1 LLRDELKNA
10 IATLG
15 FEHPSEVQQQC
26 LPHSLLGLDVL
37 CQAKAGM
44 GKTAVFVLT
53 ILNRLQEFHKE
64 GVVTCLILANVR
76 ELALQITRE
85 FKRFLTNLSYKTQMI
100 IGGENIIEQVEK
112 LKKDKPEIIVATPGR
127 VLSLIKKGTLD
138 VSQVKIFVIDECDKM
153 LKELDMRAD
162 VQAIF
167 KSTPHQ
173 KQVMMFSATLPNDIR
188 DVCRKFMNKQFEV
201 LVDDENNLIL
211 EGLQQYYVTLKESE
225 KNKKLNEIL
234 DMLQFN
240 QVIIFVKSIPRCREL
255 NKLLN
260 ECNFPSI
267 AIHGD
272 LPQEER

>member
-1 LLRDELKNA
+1 
-10 IATLG
+10 
-15 FEHPSEVQQQC
+15 
-26 LPHSLLGLDVL
+26 LPNSLLGLDVL

-53 ILNRLQEFHKE
+53 VLNRLGEISE
-64 GVVTCLILANVR
+64 PGEVNCLVLAHTR
-76 ELALQITRE
+76 ELAFQIAKE
-85 FKRFLTNLSYKTQMI
+85 FDRFSTNLPYKTQVI
-100 IGGENIIEQVEK
+100 IGGEPMNEQIEK
-112 LKKDKPEIIVATPGR
+112 LKNDKPQIVVGTPGR
-127 VLSLIKKGTLD
+127 LLALIKRNMLD
-138 VSQVKIFVIDECDKM
+138 TKNVKIFIIDECDKM

-167 KSTPHQ
+167 KSTPHK
-173 KQVMMFSATLPNDIR
+173 KQVMMFSATLPKEIR
-188 DVCRKFMNKQFEV
+188 EVCRKFMNKPFEV
-201 LVDDENNLIL
+201 LVDDENKLTL
-211 EGLQQYYVTLKESE
+211 EGLQQYYVNLKENE

-240 QVIIFVKSIPRCREL
+240 QVIIFVKNISRCREL

-272 LPQEER
+272 LEQEDR